1 MTPTTFTIETKT
13 NEDFPIIET
22 WLIFENILK
31 VNVQE
36 FCEGKGFDALL
47 SLPNVSLKMLVEVQY
62 YIYTN
67 TLCSKNDAENFND
80 EFEKCKKILDNR
92 SNPQSNVSKITDEK
106 TQ

>member
-1 MTPTTFTIETKT
+1 MTPTTFKIETKT

-36 FCEGKGFDALL
+36 FCKGKGFDALL
-47 SLPNVSLKMLVEVQY
+47 SLPNVSIKMIVEVHS
-62 YIYTN
+62 YIFFES
-67 TLCSKNDAENFND
+67 LCASRDAENFNNEYD
-80 EFEKCKKILDNR
+80 RCKKILDSR
-92 SNPQSNVSKITDEK
+92 TNPQSNVSKITDEK